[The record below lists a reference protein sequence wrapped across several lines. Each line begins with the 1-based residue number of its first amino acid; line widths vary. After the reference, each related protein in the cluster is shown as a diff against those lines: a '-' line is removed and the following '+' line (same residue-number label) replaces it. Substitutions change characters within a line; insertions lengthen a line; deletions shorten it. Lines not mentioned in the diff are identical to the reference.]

1 MRKREKTV
9 TIRVTETEK
18 RKMERNARKRGLD
31 LSSFLRQTAL
41 DQNLPAVD
49 PKEFFSLIGEI
60 NAIRKIIPNVSD
72 TTLDHRLEDL
82 SSHLFRAM
90 TNRKES
96 HHGNDQDLA
105 HQSVTLE
112 RR

>member
-31 LSSFLRQTAL
+31 LSSFIRQIAL

-49 PKEFFSLIGEI
+49 PKEFFSLISEI
-60 NAIRKIIPNVSD
+60 NNIRKIIPNVSD
-72 TTLDHRLEDL
+72 TTMDHKLEDL

-90 TNRKES
+90 TNRKDS
-96 HHGNDQDLA
+96 DYGNNQNLA
-105 HQSVTLE
+105 YQSVTLE